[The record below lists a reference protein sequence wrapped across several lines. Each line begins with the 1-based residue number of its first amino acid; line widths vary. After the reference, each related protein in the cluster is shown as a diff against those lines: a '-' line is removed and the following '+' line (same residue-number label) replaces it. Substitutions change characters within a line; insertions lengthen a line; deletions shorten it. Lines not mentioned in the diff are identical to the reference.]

1 LKRIVSERVIQLTWF
16 VASVYATGAV
26 WFYLS
31 KEDYVSAIASVFSAI
46 VLCAMA
52 VYLHGLNDR
61 SEQSRAQREQ
71 LGLFLKEAEALS
83 AQANDI
89 PPPIEAH
96 NTWVARVETY
106 LTDALD
112 SSYAARF
119 GNFHGMTFYGTS
131 NPNSGLKQSF
141 EGRSR
146 RLHEFMAELGQK

>member
-1 LKRIVSERVIQLTWF
+1 LKRIVSERVIQLIWF
-16 VASVYATGAV
+16 IASVYATGAL

-31 KEDYVSAIASVFSAI
+31 KEDYVSAIASIFGAV

-61 SEQSRAQREQ
+61 SIQLRVQREQ
-71 LGLFLKEAEALS
+71 LGHFLKEAEALS

-96 NTWVARVETY
+96 SAWMERVETY
-106 LTDALD
+106 LTEALD
-112 SSYAARF
+112 SSYTERF

-131 NPNSGLKQSF
+131 NPNSGLKQSL

-146 RLHEFMAELGQK
+146 RLHEFIAELGQK